1 MKLKLF
7 HDANGNAVDIAF
19 FDVSFGLSFVD
30 KLKLLVPSIFQ
41 IFKTDYRFSYII
53 SFLEMD
59 TETR

>member
-30 KLKLLVPSIFQ
+30 NIKLK
-41 IFKTDYRFSYII
+41 
-53 SFLEMD
+53 
-59 TETR
+59 